1 MFILKTVPKVIH
13 YNQYQKTILNLA
25 IATLPDAGIL
35 FDLSPSKYQK
45 KKCIFDKFNDQTA
58 IKAIIL
64 YATTPYVYR
73 EQGPLT
79 FFFIFLSRTI
89 VLQTLAHATDDI
101 VTIITFCW
109 VPK

>member
-1 MFILKTVPKVIH
+1 MSKTL
-13 YNQYQKTILNLA
+13 LNLV
-25 IATLPDAGIL
+25 IATLPDARIL
-35 FDLSPSKYQK
+35 FYLSLSNYQK
-45 KKCIFDKFNDQTA
+45 TCIFDNFNDQTA
-58 IKAIIL
+58 IKAIIPH
-64 YATTPYVYR
+64 ATIPYVYR